1 MRRRAS
7 SGLPSALGTAL
18 VGLALLA
25 AWHLLAAA
33 GVWPRYLFPGPAE
46 VAARMAQAW
55 SQGEL
60 GTGVVR
66 SMARMAAGFGLAVAM
81 GVPLGLL
88 LAAAP
93 PALAGGLR
101 AVFTGLQ
108 SLPSVCW
115 FPLAILWLGLDE
127 RAILFITVAG
137 SLFVVACAVDAGVR
151 QIPPVYAQA
160 AGTLGI
166 RGWRLYAWVLLPAG
180 VPALVVALRQGW
192 SMAWRSLMAGEL
204 LYVSGGLGHLLQL
217 GRELHDA
224 PLVLGVVLV
233 TLLLGLATERLLFLP
248 AEQRV
253 ARRWGFSAART

>member
-1 MRRRAS
+1 MRTRA
-7 SGLPSALGTAL
+7 SALGPAL
-18 VGLALLA
+18 GSAAVIAGLLALWQA
-25 AWHLLAAA
+25 LAAA
-33 GVWPRYLFPGPAE
+33 GLWPSYLFPSPAQ
-46 VAARMAQAW
+46 VLARLGQAW
-55 SQGEL
+55 AQGEL
-60 GTGVVR
+60 LTAVWR
-66 SMARMAAGFGLAVAM
+66 SLARMGLGFALAVAL

-93 PALAGGLR
+93 PALGGGLR
-101 AVFTGLQ
+101 AVFAGLQ

-151 QIPPVYAQA
+151 QIPAVYAQA

-166 RGWRLYAWVLLPAG
+166 RGWRLYLWVLLPAG

-192 SMAWRSLMAGEL
+192 AMAWRSLMAGEL

-233 TLLLGLATERLLFLP
+233 TLVLGLVAERLLFLP
-248 AEQRV
+248 AERGV
-253 ARRWGFSAART
+253 ARRWGFAAGA